1 MENSV
6 GSVESEETPS
16 SWTQGAGQ
24 PRPVQK
30 DVSEHLVLC
39 CWGGQRKINR
49 EIVGD
54 LRERRQLV
62 IDAPPL
68 RRYTSKAFLSAYAAY
83 TCQEDLQ

>member
-1 MENSV
+1 MRD
-6 GSVESEETPS
+6 T
-16 SWTQGAGQ
+16 GQ
-24 PRPVQK
+24 SHLAPK
-30 DVSEHLVLC
+30 DDSDHLVLC